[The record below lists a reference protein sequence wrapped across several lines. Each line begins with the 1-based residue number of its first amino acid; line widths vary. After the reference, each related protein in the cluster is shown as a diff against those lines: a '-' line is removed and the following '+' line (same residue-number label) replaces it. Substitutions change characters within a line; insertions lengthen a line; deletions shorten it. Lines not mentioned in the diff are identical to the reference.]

1 MINELHKIKPLLKN
15 EFQREL
21 LSACEENLKSD
32 SILSFSNFAYS
43 IRELSRH
50 FLKLLGPDEDVKNS
64 VWYKNE
70 SGEIDKI
77 TRAERAKYAI
87 QGGLQDRF
95 VERELISIQELN
107 EIKRNVVKAIET
119 LNKYTH
125 INEDTFK
132 TSDIIKT
139 KLSSEIIKAFIDLA
153 EVIENTR
160 KVIINKIEELLSKE
174 LLEKV
179 MFEVNDNVDIL
190 CTHHWIDEVNI
201 YEFEIT
207 KLESDYIYVDANG
220 KIDFVLQYGSDRD
233 VEKDIGHRMNTDFP
247 FTVTFKIKLS
257 KYLNKSKPE
266 IIEYE
271 VNTDDWYE

>member
-1 MINELHKIKPLLKN
+1 MKNELHKIKPLLKN
-15 EFQREL
+15 DFQREL
-21 LSACEENLKSD
+21 LTACEENLKSD

-50 FLKLLGPDEDVKNS
+50 FLKSLAPDEDVKNS

-95 VERELISIQELN
+95 VERELISIHELN
-107 EIKRNVVKAIET
+107 RVKKNVVKAIET

-132 TSDIIKT
+132 TSDVVKK

-153 EVIENTR
+153 EVVENTR
-160 KVIINKIEELLSKE
+160 KDIINKIEELLSKE

-190 CTHHWIDEVNI
+190 CTHHWIDNVNI

-207 KLESDYIYVDANG
+207 KLEGDYIYVNANG